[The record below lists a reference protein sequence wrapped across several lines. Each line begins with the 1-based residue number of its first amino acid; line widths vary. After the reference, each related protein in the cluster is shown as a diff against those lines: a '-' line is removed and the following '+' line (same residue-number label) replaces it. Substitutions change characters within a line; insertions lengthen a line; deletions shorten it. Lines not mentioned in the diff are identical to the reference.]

1 MALTKTGRSPASWT
15 RPKKSLAQHFLVDRR
30 VLGRIVGA
38 AQVSTDDV
46 VVEIG
51 AGRGILTA
59 ELAKQAGRVV
69 AVEIDE
75 TLATEL
81 AAQFAD
87 QPTVSIVNAD
97 ATEVDIDSL
106 VPPGTAYKVVGNLP
120 YYAATYIVRRFLG
133 AAHKPRSVVVTIQR
147 EVAQNMVASAGKM
160 GLLSVAVQLYGK
172 PRIMSYV
179 APRAFRPAPK
189 VTSAIVHIDVY
200 GQPALDIESED
211 AFFQVVRAGFSSPR
225 KQIHN
230 CLRQGLSITAST
242 AQSMLV
248 EANVDPMRRP
258 ATLTLPEW
266 GILYNAYRLHLSSE
280 E

>member
-1 MALTKTGRSPASWT
+1 MAPTNTGRSPSALT

-30 VLGRIVGA
+30 VLGRIVA
-38 AQVSTDDV
+38 AAEISPDDV

-51 AGRGILTA
+51 PGRGVLTG
-59 ELAKQAGRVV
+59 ELAMRAGRVV

-81 AAQFAD
+81 ATRYTD

-97 ATEVDIDSL
+97 ATEIDIDSL
-106 VPPGTAYKVVGNLP
+106 IPPDTTYKMVGNLP
-120 YYAATYIVRRFLG
+120 YNAATYIVRRFLS
-133 AAHKPRSVVVTIQR
+133 APHKPRSMIVMVQK
-147 EVAQNMVASAGKM
+147 EVALNMVAPPGKM
-160 GLLSVAVQLYGK
+160 GLLSIAVQLYGK
-172 PRIMSYV
+172 PRVVSYV

-189 VTSAIVHIDVY
+189 VTSAIVDIEVY
-200 GQPALDIESED
+200 EQPALEFENED

-225 KQIHN
+225 KQVHN

-242 AQSMLV
+242 AQSMLL
-248 EANVDPMRRP
+248 EANIDPMRRP

-266 GILYNAYRLHLSSE
+266 GFLYNAYRKRPSPE
-280 E
+280 G